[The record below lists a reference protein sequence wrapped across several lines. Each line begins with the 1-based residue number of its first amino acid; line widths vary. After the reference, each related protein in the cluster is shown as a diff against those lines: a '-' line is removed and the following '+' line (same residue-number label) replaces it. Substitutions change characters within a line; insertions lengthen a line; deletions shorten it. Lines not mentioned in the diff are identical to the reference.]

1 MQHKGAIVISI
12 NSRILLG
19 KKIKN
24 KKNFQHNSNFVK
36 SLQQVSVENNNLIGS
51 MS

>member
-12 NSRILLG
+12 NSRILIG

-24 KKNFQHNSNFVK
+24 KKKFLRHNSNFVK
-36 SLQQVSVENNNLIGS
+36 SLKRVSVKQ
-51 MS
+51 